1 METRNKIK
9 YLSLFLMLSLLLG
22 SCEDDDET
30 VSGPPSFSKITT
42 IADIETPIS
51 EGSMGTWISIQG
63 KNLENTKSIRFN
75 DVEVD
80 IDEVYYE
87 NEKLYLSIPVKLPI
101 EVTNKAIVTT
111 PEGEIT
117 FDFAVIAPEFQ
128 LTGIF
133 NEYAVP
139 GDTIRIYGKFF
150 ELYEVNSETTV
161 VDFGNAQQPVI
172 KATDTYLT
180 AKVPSNVASNLK
192 IRVINNKYG
201 VEASC
206 PGYYQDK
213 NHVITTFDADFPYA
227 GPHQEWVGEWDNKT
241 PGSGKY
247 LKFEVDQASYPNG
260 LGWFYLMETGV
271 NYEQDML
278 MNPQNYQLKFELKM
292 SVPIKAT
299 AFYIYYY
306 WAVAP
311 VALSGE
317 TFAVQ
322 TPGKWQTVSIPLEK
336 IIMNYPGSGTS
347 YSLNIRVENF
357 APVETV
363 GMYFDNFRIY
373 KKGE

>member
-1 METRNKIK
+1 METKNKIK
-9 YLSLFLMLSLLLG
+9 YLFLFLMLTILLG
-22 SCEDDDET
+22 SCEDDET

-42 IADIETPIS
+42 IADMETPIS

-63 KNLENTKSIRFN
+63 ENLEGTTSIRFN

-80 IDEVYYE
+80 MDEVYYE
-87 NEKLYLSIPVKLPI
+87 NEKLYLAIPVKLPL
-101 EVTNKAIVTT
+101 EVTNKAFVTT
-111 PEGEIT
+111 PEGEIA
-117 FDFAVIAPEFQ
+117 FDFTVIAPEFQ
-128 LTGIF
+128 LTGMF
-133 NEYAVP
+133 NEYTVP

-180 AKVPSNVASNLK
+180 AKVPANVASNIKLK
-192 IRVINNKYG
+192 VINNKYG

-213 NHVITTFDADFPYA
+213 NHVITTFDTDFPYT
-227 GPHQEWVGEWDNKT
+227 GPHQEWVGEWDNKK

-247 LKFEVDQASYPNG
+247 LKFQVDQATYPNG
-260 LGWFYLMETGV
+260 LGWFYLMETGF

-278 MNPQNYQLKFELKM
+278 TNPQNYQLKFELKM
-292 SVPIKAT
+292 SVPIKTT

-322 TPGKWQTVSIPLEK
+322 TLGQWQSVTIPLEK
-336 IIMNYPGSGTS
+336 IVMNYPGSGTS
-347 YSLNIRVENF
+347 YSLNIRVESF